1 MTVVLRDAT
10 AADVTHVAALL
21 TELGYPSTEAQ
32 VLDRVTHAL
41 QSDTSCLLI
50 AQMAGE
56 VAGLM
61 CAELVPYFP
70 TGATVCRVTSLV
82 VAARHRG
89 CGLGKILLAGAAE
102 FARRHRCSGI
112 ELTSAERRVEAHRF
126 YERLGFAR
134 TGFRFFQPL

>member
-1 MTVVLRDAT
+1 MTVALRQATTADAN
-10 AADVTHVAALL
+10 HVAALL
-21 TELGYPSTEAQ
+21 TELGYPSTAAQ

-41 QSDTSCLLI
+41 HSGTSCLLI
-50 AQMAGE
+50 AQSASE

-82 VAARHRG
+82 VAAKHRG
-89 CGLGKILLAGAAE
+89 RGLGRTLLAGAAE
-102 FARRHRCSGI
+102 FARQHRCSGI

-126 YERLGFAR
+126 YQGLGFAR